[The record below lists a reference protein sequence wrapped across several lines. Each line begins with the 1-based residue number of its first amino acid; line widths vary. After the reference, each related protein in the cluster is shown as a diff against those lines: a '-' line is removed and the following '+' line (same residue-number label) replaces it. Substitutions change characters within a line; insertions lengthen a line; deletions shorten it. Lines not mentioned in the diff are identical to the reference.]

1 MKNLLKV
8 TGIVLLVLMIG
19 SCSNGLL
26 STTYT
31 GQNDNGKCVVTFN
44 ISKEITSRMIL
55 PDPPALGM
63 VDYYTLSGK
72 SGRGESFE
80 NQTLT
85 VIGTT
90 GKYTLSYSQWNLT
103 LKAYDS
109 ADKQLFQ
116 AETFIDLTY
125 GTRVVNFTLSE
136 VGVETVG
143 SVSLSGTFEDPQNAV
158 TKVKTGV
165 YDIDTHELIGELT
178 EADATTQKGFS
189 FTKADLA
196 PGEYVFKVHLVK
208 DVDGQEKE
216 LAIWS
221 DVVRVA
227 PGRSTEAEINIGD
240 ILGSKPTAPANLQAF
255 LVKDSAKANGTYK
268 VRLNWEDQSD
278 NEVKF
283 NIYIKEYD
291 NLTTVNEKS
300 DENPLIIEKLC
311 STTSTEIELDTGKLY
326 DIQISAENY
335 VGKSEKV
342 GRSLAEIPAG
352 DADVS
357 YAYKIENN
365 ARINLMKIAY
375 DLRGGTYTNLASDAD
390 PFGVEK
396 NSIKTGTLYEY
407 KVYEG
412 APISLVTIDN
422 ANNKLELGSQAFKHW
437 AKSADTTKA
446 EFVPTNDW
454 KNLSLAAI
462 YNEDASF
469 EIEIEGYKELAS
481 DRVTCTVDSVNKIYD
496 SGNADTK
503 IDATSAK
510 DIVITIEPTGA
521 PVFEEFK
528 VVIDGII
535 YSLDDV
541 NEFTINTRELDTRMY
556 TVTACAKEATT
567 NDWYSYQFKIYI
579 AR

>member
-55 PDPPALGM
+55 PTAPALGM
-63 VDYYTLSGK
+63 VDHYTLSGK

-85 VIGTT
+85 VSGTT

-103 LKAYDS
+103 LKAYD
-109 ADKQLFQ
+109 AANNQLFQ

-143 SVSLSGTFEDPQNAV
+143 SVDLSGTFEDPEDAV

-165 YDIDTHELIGELT
+165 YDINTHELIGDLT
-178 EADATTQKGFS
+178 VADATTQKEFS
-189 FTKADLA
+189 FEKADLA

-208 DVDGQEKE
+208 VIDGQEKE

-227 PGRSTEAEINIGD
+227 PGRATVAEINIGD
-240 ILGSKPTAPANLQAF
+240 ILGSKPTAPENLQAF

-268 VRLNWEDQSD
+268 VRLNWEDKSD

-283 NIYIKEYD
+283 NIYINEYSS
-291 NLTTVNEKS
+291 LTEVGAAL
-300 DENPLIIEKLC
+300 PLIEKLC

-326 DIQISAENY
+326 DIKISAANY
-335 VGKSEKV
+335 VGESDKV
-342 GRSLAEIPAG
+342 LRIAATIPDG
-352 DADVS
+352 DTNVS
-357 YAYKIENN
+357 YAYKIESN
-365 ARINLMKIAY
+365 ARINLKKIAY

-390 PFGVEK
+390 PFGVETGSTK
-396 NSIKTGTLYEY
+396 SGTLYEY
-407 KVYEG
+407 KVFEG
-412 APISLVTIDN
+412 AQISLVTIDN
-422 ANNKLELGSQAFKHW
+422 SNNKLELGTQAFKHW

-446 EFVPTNDW
+446 EIETTEDW

-462 YNEDASF
+462 YDEDASI
-469 EIEIEGYKELAS
+469 EIGIEGYKELAKE
-481 DRVTCTVDSVNKIYD
+481 RVTCKVGEDSVIYD
-496 SGNADTK
+496 STAAAPVK

-510 DIVITIEPTGA
+510 NIVITITPTGA
-521 PVFEEFK
+521 DDEPVFEEFK

-535 YSLDDV
+535 YSLDAENV
-541 NEFTINTRELDTRMY
+541 FSINTRELETGMY

>member
-55 PDPPALGM
+55 PDAPALDM
-63 VDYYTLSGK
+63 VKHYKLSGE
-72 SGRGESFE
+72 SGRGESFVD
-80 NQTLT
+80 QPLT
-85 VIGTT
+85 VDGTT

-103 LKAYDS
+103 LKAYDV
-109 ADKQLFQ
+109 DYNQLFQ

-136 VGVETVG
+136 VGVETKG
-143 SVSLSGTFEDPQNAV
+143 KVSLSGTFDDPQDAV

-165 YDIDTHELIGELT
+165 YDINTHKLIGDLT
-178 EADATTQKGFS
+178 VADITDQKIFS
-189 FTKADLA
+189 FSKEGLD

-208 DVDGQEKE
+208 EIDGQEKE

-227 PGRSTEAEINIGD
+227 PGRTTVAQIEIGD
-240 ILGSKPTAPANLQAF
+240 ILGSKPTPPADLQAF

-268 VRLNWEDQSD
+268 VRLDWKDKSD

-283 NIYIKEYD
+283 NIYIKEYSS
-291 NLTTVNEKS
+291 LTE
-300 DENPLIIEKLC
+300 EGAALPLIEKLC

-335 VGKSEKV
+335 VGESDKV
-342 GRSLAEIPAG
+342 SRIAATIP
-352 DADVS
+352 DNDEDVS
-357 YAYKIENN
+357 YAYAVESN

-375 DLRGGTYTNLASDAD
+375 DLRGGTYTNLTSDAED
-390 PFGVEK
+390 PFGVETTK
-396 NSIKTGTLYEY
+396 SGTLYEY
-407 KVYEG
+407 KVYED

-422 ANNKLELGSQAFKHW
+422 INNKLELGTQAFKHW

-446 EFVPTNDW
+446 EFEPTNDW

-462 YNEDASF
+462 YNEDASI
-469 EIEIEGYKELAS
+469 EIDIEGYKALA
-481 DRVTCTVDSVNKIYD
+481 DTRVSCTVDNVNKIYN
-496 SGNADTK
+496 SENADTK

-510 DIVITIEPTGA
+510 DIVITISPTGA
-521 PVFEEFK
+521 ENEPVFEEFK

-541 NEFTINTRELDTRMY
+541 NEFSINTSNLESGMY